1 MTTQKNLS
9 NHQWSKRCQVSVL
22 LLGLLGSSASA
33 CTREEARDSAQDIK
47 QGVHEVGNKVKAGA
61 EDLKH
66 EMPEVK
72 QQVKAA
78 ANEAGDALKAAGHEV
93 KQTAL
98 EARQKVR
105 EGIHDT
111 ENR

>member
-1 MTTQKNLS
+1 MSTQKNLP
-9 NHQWSKRCQVSVL
+9 HRQLSKVGLL
-22 LLGLLGSSASA
+22 LLGLLGSGAA
-33 CTREEARDSAQDIK
+33 GCTREDARASERDLK
-47 QGVHEVGNKVKAGA
+47 QGAHEIGNKVKAGA

-78 ANEAGDALKAAGHEV
+78 ANEAGDALKEAGHEI

>member
-1 MTTQKNLS
+1 MSTQKN
-9 NHQWSKRCQVSVL
+9 QVSKRRSIGAL
-22 LLGLLGSSASA
+22 LLGLGVLGTSASG
-33 CTREEARDSAQDIK
+33 CTREEARESAQDVK
-47 QGVHEVGNKVKAGA
+47 QSLHEAGNKVKAGA

-72 QQVKAA
+72 QQVKSA
-78 ANEAGDALKAAGHEV
+78 ANEAGDAIKEAGHEV

-105 EGIHDT
+105 EGIRDT
-111 ENR
+111 QDR